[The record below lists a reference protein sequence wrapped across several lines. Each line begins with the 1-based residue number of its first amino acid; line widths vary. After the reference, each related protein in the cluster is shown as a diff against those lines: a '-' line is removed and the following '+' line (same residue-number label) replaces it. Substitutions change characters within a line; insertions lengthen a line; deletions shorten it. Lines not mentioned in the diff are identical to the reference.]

1 MKGGRQRRR
10 EILARR
16 KQLAIERAARTGGK
30 ASGVHP
36 SGFVPV
42 NSSALASN
50 NSYGVPDFVQ
60 RGYYIDRP
68 LRCIDCG
75 KQEIWTGSQ
84 QKWWYE
90 VAKGFDY
97 STAVRCRPCR
107 RKERSGREGGAQ
119 CQVRSAGLKF
129 HRDAFRSDYCPAHIF
144 ALHLA
149 PDGGHEPPGAGG

>member
-107 RKERSGREGGAQ
+107 RKERARRTDARQVHLKGADAKAA
-119 CQVRSAGLKF
+119 RSAKSAAQ
-129 HRDAFRSDYCPAHIF
+129 D
-144 ALHLA
+144 
-149 PDGGHEPPGAGG
+149 